1 MPSGPANANSPNR
14 PDDAAP
20 RQGDPA
26 SAPDFPNTEPKTAPE
41 DASVEDWVEAENG
54 RPTLPEETADG
65 LDDTDE
71 EIRRQAEDMPLDTPG
86 RLR

>member
-1 MPSGPANANSPNR
+1 MSPGPANANSPSH

-20 RQGDPA
+20 PRGDPA
-26 SAPDFPNTEPKTAPE
+26 SASDFPNAEPKTAPE
-41 DASVEDWVEAENG
+41 DASVEDWVEAESS

-65 LDDTDE
+65 LDETDE

>member
-1 MPSGPANANSPNR
+1 MTPGPANANSPTP

-20 RQGDPA
+20 TQGDPA
-26 SAPDFPNTEPKTAPE
+26 FASDFPNAEPKTAPE